1 MALPGTRVD
10 ILRVRDSSLTDVD
23 LRGARLA
30 SVDGVP
36 GLRGATVTPRQLEAL
51 APLLAQG
58 LGLHVE
64 P

>member
-1 MALPGTRVD
+1 M
-10 ILRVRDSSLTDVD
+10 
-23 LRGARLA
+23 
-30 SVDGVP
+30 DGVP
-36 GLRGATVTPRQLEAL
+36 GLRGATVTPQQLEAL